1 MALIWIIPAYWLNV
15 MGSDQVDPGRAGVL
29 MMTEVLIGFISAYL
43 LANELITIRD
53 AVGALFILSAPLVEL
68 HYSKKDN

>member
-1 MALIWIIPAYWLNV
+1 
-15 MGSDQVDPGRAGVL
+15 

-43 LANELITIRD
+43 LAEELITYREAIG
-53 AVGALFILSAPLVEL
+53 AVFILSAPIVEL